1 MKTYAEHVPG
11 HTRTSSRYFSS
22 SLSATRAAVKMVP
35 RRRESGS
42 TKAKIRLLVL
52 GGPAL
57 TTNLLLLLLMVPLP
71 LKWWWPLKAE
81 ERARGEERTGK
92 KLVA

>member
-1 MKTYAEHVPG
+1 MKTYVEHVPG

-35 RRRESGS
+35 KRRESGS
-42 TKAKIRLLVL
+42 TKARIRLLVL

-57 TTNLLLLLLMVPLP
+57 TTNLLLLLMVPLP

-81 ERARGEERTGK
+81 ERAGGEERTGK